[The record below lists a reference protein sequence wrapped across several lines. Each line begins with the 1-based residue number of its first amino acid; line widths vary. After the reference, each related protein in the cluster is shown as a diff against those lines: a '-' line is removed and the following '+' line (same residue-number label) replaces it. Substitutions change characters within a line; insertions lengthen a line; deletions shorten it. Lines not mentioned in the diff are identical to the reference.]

1 MKKLITLFV
10 LLFICLFA
18 NSQEIKKISR
28 NWSSFSQSIEV
39 ATDSVR
45 KFKVVAYVKVE
56 TDDDK
61 ARAGV
66 WARVDNKPKQGR
78 GFFDNMSNSPI
89 KSNSWNSYTLQGI
102 LDNKSEKLVF
112 GGLFYNNGTFFFDK
126 FELYIED
133 DQGEFQSVDIKN
145 AGFETKTTDRTIP
158 EWTPGIG
165 RGEITMV
172 REFTFTSST
181 DSVDGKYSL
190 AIEGKGIS
198 KSTGSIESFFPSIG
212 IIIPIVLML
221 LFVFPLFTYASST
234 DNEKWSIW
242 SRIGFRFS
250 FIYFLLIIFFQNNGA
265 YPFFSFVAKFPSD
278 LMEKFVL
285 WFAESILGIPFKLST
300 GPNGSGDTSYDYLVV
315 FVIFIA
321 AVIGTG
327 IWSALDRKRSNYKIL
342 FYWLTTALRYYVGL
356 MLINYGL
363 IKVIQLQ
370 FSAPSFYRLL
380 QPYGESSP
388 MGLAWTF
395 LGFSK
400 GYNLFMGIAEV
411 LAGLLLFRRTTTFGA
426 IITLMTTMNVMAVNY
441 FYDVPVKI
449 LSTHLVIMTLFLLS
463 RDLRK
468 VMEFLVTNR
477 QVEKLTVIA
486 QPKFEKGIRI
496 GLNIVKSLIIV
507 YALGY
512 GFYNT
517 TDRKESYG
525 LNKPKPQLHGV
536 YEVTNFVVN
545 GDTLTDY
552 RSDKRWKNIRIE
564 REGSVQIEKMS
575 KKRENFSI
583 EMDSSTNGRIKF
595 IPSSGDTESFN
606 FYYTKTKNTLDFNF
620 IHKNDTIYGQTTKMG
635 VDKFLLVN
643 RGFNWINERP
653 YNR

>member
-1 MKKLITLFV
+1 MKKLITFFA
-10 LLFICLFA
+10 LLFICLFI
-18 NSQEIKKISR
+18 NGQEIKEISR
-28 NWSSFSQSIEV
+28 DWSSFSQSVEV

-45 KFKVVAYVKVE
+45 KFKVVAHVKVE
-56 TDDDK
+56 TEDDK
-61 ARAGV
+61 AWAGV
-66 WARVDNKPKQGR
+66 WARVDNKPDQGR
-78 GFFDNMSNSPI
+78 GFFDNMGNRPI
-89 KSNSWNSYTLQGI
+89 KSNSWNSYTVQGI
-102 LDNKSEKLVF
+102 LNDKSEKLIF
-112 GGLFYNNGTFFFDK
+112 GGLFFNNGTFFYDK

-133 DQGEFQSVDIKN
+133 DKGEFQPVDIKN
-145 AGFETKTTDRTIP
+145 GGFETEITDRIIP
-158 EWTPGIG
+158 DWGSGIG
-165 RGEITMV
+165 RGEITLV
-172 REFTFTSST
+172 KEFAFTSST
-181 DSVDGKYSL
+181 DSVDGTYSL
-190 AIEGKGIS
+190 AIEGEGIS

-212 IIIPIVLML
+212 IIIPIILML
-221 LFVFPLFTYASST
+221 LFILPLLTYTSST
-234 DNEKWSIW
+234 DNDKWSIW

-250 FIYFLLIIFFQNNGA
+250 FIYFILFIFFQNNGA
-265 YPFFSFVAKFPSD
+265 YPFFYYLEQKPIELMQKFIPWIG
-278 LMEKFVL
+278 EH
-285 WFAESILGIPFKLST
+285 ILGIPFKIST
-300 GPNGSGDTSYDYLVV
+300 GPNGSGDTSYDYLLV
-315 FVIFIA
+315 FFIFFIA
-321 AVIGTG
+321 VVGTLVWSVI
-327 IWSALDRKRSNYKIL
+327 DKKRYNYKSL
-342 FYWLTTALRYYVGL
+342 YYWLTTALRYYVGL
-356 MLINYGL
+356 MLISYGL
-363 IKVIQLQ
+363 VKVIQLQ

-395 LGFSK
+395 LGFSE

-477 QVEKLTVIA
+477 QVEKLTIIA
-486 QPKFEKGIRI
+486 QPKLKKGIRI
-496 GLNIVKSLIIV
+496 GLNVVKSLIIV

-517 TDRKESYG
+517 MDRKESYG
-525 LNKPKPQLHGV
+525 LNKPKPPLYGV
-536 YEVTNFVVN
+536 YEVTNYVVN
-545 GDTLTDY
+545 GDTLTDF

-564 REGSVQIEKMS
+564 REGSIQIEKMS

-583 EMDSSTNGRIKF
+583 EIDSTANGRIKF
-595 IPSSGDTESFN
+595 IPSSGDSDSFD

-635 VDKFLLVN
+635 EDKFLLVN

-653 YNR
+653 FNR